1 MTKSG
6 IGTSGISQPPLSNQT
21 STHNLT
27 NNSSIGSAEI
37 PIWVA
42 DRKKWVT
49 GISKKTTVN
58 DLIYAIL
65 KQCQLVPDASQNES
79 SQTIIEQIAS
89 QYVLTEYQY
98 EPSNESTDPEYLLS
112 SQRILDGDSKVYK
125 YLPKWSQITN
135 TNNLMLK
142 ILQRELVTDI
152 GGENTSAPVHH
163 HTHHSLASK
172 ILKKIGVN
180 SNSNLN
186 KNLTVHAQTQQST
199 GPSSYRFVDV
209 KLPNSKCVPLTLK
222 ANETNNSDTHRALLY
237 NTIIEREN
245 RLKKQK
251 DKFSLLDE
259 LLRESEKKTKV
270 VYESYNSLPNNYNP
284 NTNTNTNVVDLNDIY
299 CHFPEMCT
307 HNINEVE
314 DFTYMCCQL
323 FKLDEAIQS
332 QKHILNNLE
341 LDLQRE
347 LNNQN
352 QFGTLLS
359 QNMMTSDCPEVVE
372 LRKEV
377 NNSREQTRIQ
387 CKQLHD
393 LDLRMRQ
400 NEQNLMLKEQELN
413 QLLEQLYVQEVYT
426 ENAQEPKLNQCE
438 HVNVNELMSED
449 FDRINLDNDEVRTNY
464 NDDMILANNLISKST
479 NGMSSRSTN
488 NLSTQLNNAHK
499 SLSYGNLNAPVL
511 QTSPNQVLQKS
522 QIVNQKMK
530 TSPSMDIN
538 NKNLVINTNDQ
549 LGETDSG
556 ISSMSSET
564 AVTTTTSSTS
574 STSSTQIINSNN
586 SPNSIPINN
595 LYFNGQKQAVVVP
608 NQFNYQLNQQQF
620 QYQQLQQQQ
629 RQYMQQQVQQ
639 QKQPP
644 QLPMN
649 GQSLGTSLAASTK
662 QVKSVLET
670 LV

>member
-6 IGTSGISQPPLSNQT
+6 IGTQGVQQALTNQT
-21 STHNLT
+21 STQNLT
-27 NNSSIGSAEI
+27 TNTSIGSAEI

-65 KQCQLVPDASQNES
+65 KQCQLVPDSSSNES
-79 SQTIIEQIAS
+79 SQSIIEQIAS
-89 QYVLTEYQY
+89 QYVLTEHQY
-98 EPSNESTDPEYLLS
+98 EPTNDSSNDPEFVLS
-112 SQRILDGDSKVYK
+112 SQRVLDGESKVYK

-135 TNNLMLK
+135 NNNLMLK
-142 ILQRELVTDI
+142 ILQRELVTDLN
-152 GGENTSAPVHH
+152 GENTVPVH
-163 HTHHSLASK
+163 THSHNSLASK
-172 ILKKIGVN
+172 ILKKIGVSSN

-186 KNLTVHAQTQQST
+186 KNLVVHSQSQQTS
-199 GPSSYRFVDV
+199 PLSYRFVDV
-209 KLPNSKCVPLTLK
+209 KLPSTKCTPLSLK
-222 ANETNNSDTHRALLY
+222 SSESNPNSDTHRALLF
-237 NTIIEREN
+237 NTIIDREN

-259 LLRESEKKTKV
+259 LLRESEKKSKV
-270 VYESYNSLPNNYNP
+270 VYESYNSLPNNYNLTPNP
-284 NTNTNTNVVDLNDIY
+284 NTNLVDLNDVY

-323 FKLDEAIQS
+323 FKLDEAIQN
-332 QKHILNNLE
+332 QKQILNNLE

-359 QNMMTSDCPEVVE
+359 QNIINNNECPEVVE

-426 ENAQEPKLNQCE
+426 DNSQDAKQPIE
-438 HVNVNELMSED
+438 HVSVNDMMHEE
-449 FDRINLDNDEVRTNY
+449 FDRINLDHDDTRANF
-464 NDDMILANNLISKST
+464 NDDMILGNNLISKST
-479 NGMSSRSTN
+479 NGMSFRSTN
-488 NLSTQLNNAHK
+488 NLNNQLNNAHK
-499 SLSYGNLNAPVL
+499 SLSYGNLNVNTPVI

-522 QIVNQKMK
+522 QIVSKMK

-574 STSSTQIINSNN
+574 SSSSTQIINSNT

-595 LYFNGQKQAVVVP
+595 LYFNGQKP
-608 NQFNYQLNQQQF
+608 SSQFSYQINQQQY
-620 QYQQLQQQQ
+620 QYQMQQRGFIQQQQ
-629 RQYMQQQVQQ
+629 QQQHVQSKQ
-639 QKQPP
+639 Q
-644 QLPMN
+644 MN
-649 GQSLGTSLAASTK
+649 QNLGNSMANTK
-662 QVKSVLET
+662 QIKSVLET

>member
-6 IGTSGISQPPLSNQT
+6 IGTTAQHTLSNQV
-21 STHNLT
+21 SAPSLT
-27 NNSSIGSAEI
+27 PSIGSAEI

-49 GISKKTTVN
+49 GISKKTTIN

-65 KQCQLVPDASQNES
+65 KQCQLVSDS
-79 SQTIIEQIAS
+79 SHSDSSNIVEQIAS
-89 QYVLTEYQY
+89 QFVLTEYQY
-98 EPSNESTDPEYLLS
+98 EPSSEAPEAEFVLS

-125 YLPKWSQITN
+125 HLSKWAQITTN
-135 TNNLMLK
+135 NNLMLK
-142 ILQRELVTDI
+142 ILQREQICDLSS
-152 GGENTSAPVHH
+152 ETSTPVQNHN
-163 HTHHSLASK
+163 SLASK

-180 SNSNLN
+180 SNSNLH
-186 KNLTVHAQTQQST
+186 KNPAVHST
-199 GPSSYRFVDV
+199 PGAGGQSSYRLVDV
-209 KLPNSKCVPLTLK
+209 KLPNSKNNCLSLK
-222 ANETNNSDTHRALLY
+222 PSETDSDTHKTLLF

-259 LLRESEKKTKV
+259 LLRESEKKSKV
-270 VYESYNSLPNNYNP
+270 VYETCNSLS
-284 NTNTNTNVVDLNDIY
+284 NTCNANIGGSNMVELNDIY

-314 DFTYMCCQL
+314 DFTYRCCQL

-332 QKHILNNLE
+332 QKQILNNLE

-352 QFGTLLS
+352 QFGSILNQNVLS
-359 QNMMTSDCPEVVE
+359 NECPEVVE

-393 LDLRMRQ
+393 LDLKMRQ

-426 ENAQEPKLNQCE
+426 DNNQDIKTNLE
-438 HVNVNELMSED
+438 HVNVNQLHED
-449 FDRINLDNDEVRTNY
+449 LERINLDNERNFTDETAMSKTTANGTISRS
-464 NDDMILANNLISKST
+464 ANNI
-479 NGMSSRSTN
+479 N
-488 NLSTQLNNAHK
+488 QLNTAQK
-499 SLSYGNLNAPVL
+499 SLSYGNLNAPVQ
-511 QTSPNQVLQKS
+511 QTSPNMQKS
-522 QIVNQKMK
+522 QTMVKIKP
-530 TSPSMDIN
+530 SPSMDMN
-538 NKNLVINTNDQ
+538 NKNLIINTNDQ

-564 AVTTTTSSTS
+564 AVTTTTCSSA
-574 STSSTQIINSNN
+574 SSTQIINNNNPSSN
-586 SPNSIPINN
+586 SLPINN
-595 LYFNGQKQAVVVP
+595 LYFNGQKP
-608 NQFNYQLNQQQF
+608 LPSSQFNYQIGTQHYNYQQQ
-620 QYQQLQQQQ
+620 QQQQ
-629 RQYMQQQVQQ
+629 RQYVSQ
-639 QKQPP
+639 QKQTI
-644 QLPMN
+644 PMN
-649 GQSLGTSLAASTK
+649 NQSLTASK

>member
-6 IGTSGISQPPLSNQT
+6 IGTTAQHTLTNQT
-21 STHNLT
+21 SAQNLT
-27 NNSSIGSAEI
+27 PSIGSAEI

-49 GISKKTTVN
+49 GISKKTTIN

-65 KQCQLVPDASQNES
+65 KQCQLVSDS
-79 SQTIIEQIAS
+79 SHSDSSSIVEQIAS
-89 QYVLTEYQY
+89 QFVLTEYQY
-98 EPSNESTDPEYLLS
+98 EPSPESPEAEFVLS

-125 YLPKWSQITN
+125 YLPKWSQITTN
-135 TNNLMLK
+135 NNLMLK
-142 ILQRELVTDI
+142 ILQREQISDPSS
-152 GGENTSAPVHH
+152 ETSAPVQNSHN
-163 HTHHSLASK
+163 SLASK

-186 KNLTVHAQTQQST
+186 KNLTVHSNS
-199 GPSSYRFVDV
+199 PSGLGQISYRLVDV
-209 KLPNSKCVPLTLK
+209 KLPNNKNSNSLNFKT
-222 ANETNNSDTHRALLY
+222 NETNSDTHRALLF

-259 LLRESEKKTKV
+259 LLRESEKKTKI
-270 VYESYNSLPNNYNP
+270 VYESYNSLA
-284 NTNTNTNVVDLNDIY
+284 NTGSNLVELNDIY
-299 CHFPEMCT
+299 CHFPEMST

-314 DFTYMCCQL
+314 DFTYKCCQF
-323 FKLDEAIQS
+323 FKLDEAIQN
-332 QKHILNNLE
+332 QKQILNNLE

-352 QFGTLLS
+352 QFGSILN
-359 QNMMTSDCPEVVE
+359 QNMVSNECPEVFE

-377 NNSREQTRIQ
+377 NSSREQTRIQ

-393 LDLRMRQ
+393 LDLKMRQ

-426 ENAQEPKLNQCE
+426 DSNQEAKTPLDN
-438 HVNVNELMSED
+438 VNVNELHED
-449 FDRINLDNDEVRTNY
+449 LERINLDGEQARNY
-464 NDDMILANNLISKST
+464 GDDMANLVKSQ
-479 NGMSSRSTN
+479 NGIGSRSTN
-488 NLSTQLNNAHK
+488 NLSQLNTAHK
-499 SLSYGNLNAPVL
+499 SLSYGNLNAPIQ
-511 QTSPNQVLQKS
+511 QTSPNMQKS
-522 QIVNQKMK
+522 QAKMK
-530 TSPSMDIN
+530 SSPSMDMN
-538 NKNLVINTNDQ
+538 NKNLIINTNDQ

-564 AVTTTTSSTS
+564 AVTTNTTSSS
-574 STSSTQIINSNN
+574 SSAQILNTNS
-586 SPNSIPINN
+586 SPNSLPINN
-595 LYFNGQKQAVVVP
+595 LYFNGQKSMP
-608 NQFNYQLNQQQF
+608 NNQFNYQIGQQNF
-620 QYQQLQQQQ
+620 SYQQQQ
-629 RQYMQQQVQQ
+629 RQYVSQH
-639 QKQPP
+639 KQT
-644 QLPMN
+644 LPMN
-649 GQSLGTSLAASTK
+649 NQSLASSK

>member
-6 IGTSGISQPPLSNQT
+6 IGTAVQHTLCQQSSAAP
-21 STHNLT
+21 NLAP
-27 NNSSIGSAEI
+27 SIGSAEI

-49 GISKKTTVN
+49 GISKKTTIN

-65 KQCQLVPDASQNES
+65 KQCQLVSDSAHTDS
-79 SQTIIEQIAS
+79 SATIEQIGS
-89 QYVLTEYQY
+89 QYALTEYQY
-98 EPSNESTDPEYLLS
+98 EPSAESPEAEFVLS
-112 SQRILDGDSKVYK
+112 SQRVLDGDSKVYK
-125 YLPKWSQITN
+125 HLSKWSQIATSN
-135 TNNLMLK
+135 SLMLK
-142 ILQRELVTDI
+142 ILQREQISDGPSET
-152 GGENTSAPVHH
+152 PVQPSHN
-163 HTHHSLASK
+163 SLAHK
-172 ILKKIGVN
+172 LLKKIGVN

-186 KNLTVHAQTQQST
+186 RNVMVHSNSVSALGQV
-199 GPSSYRFVDV
+199 SYRLVDV
-209 KLPNSKCVPLTLK
+209 KLPNGKGTCATLK
-222 ANETNNSDTHRALLY
+222 PAEASADTHRTILF

-270 VYESYNSLPNNYNP
+270 VYESYNSLGNSSAGSNL
-284 NTNTNTNVVDLNDIY
+284 VELNDIY

-314 DFTYMCCQL
+314 DFTYKCCQL

-332 QKHILNNLE
+332 QKQVLNNCE

-352 QFGTLLS
+352 QFGSILNQS
-359 QNMMTSDCPEVVE
+359 MVSNECPEVVE

-393 LDLRMRQ
+393 LDHKMRQ
-400 NEQNLMLKEQELN
+400 SEQNLMLKEQELN

-426 ENAQEPKLNQCE
+426 DYGQEAKTP
-438 HVNVNELMSED
+438 VDPATELHED
-449 FDRINLDNDEVRTNY
+449 LERINVDGDLHTAAT
-464 NDDMILANNLISKST
+464 LTKLTST
-479 NGMSSRSTN
+479 AASRSSA
-488 NLSTQLNNAHK
+488 NLCQLSAAHK
-499 SLSYGNLNAPVL
+499 SLSYANLTAPVQ
-511 QTSPNQVLQKS
+511 QTSPNMQKS
-522 QIVNQKMK
+522 QATAKLK
-530 TSPSMDIN
+530 SSPSMDMN
-538 NKNLVINTNDQ
+538 NKNLLINTNDQ

-564 AVTTTTSSTS
+564 AVTTTTSSS
-574 STSSTQIINSNN
+574 SSASSSAQIINATT
-586 SPNSIPINN
+586 SPSSLPINN
-595 LYFNGQKQAVVVP
+595 LYFSGQKSVS
-608 NQFNYQLNQQQF
+608 NSQFGYQMGQQQYSF
-620 QYQQLQQQQ
+620 QQQQ
-629 RQYMQQQVQQ
+629 QPRQYVSQH
-639 QKQPP
+639 KQA
-644 QLPMN
+644 LPISS
-649 GQSLGTSLAASTK
+649 QSLASCK